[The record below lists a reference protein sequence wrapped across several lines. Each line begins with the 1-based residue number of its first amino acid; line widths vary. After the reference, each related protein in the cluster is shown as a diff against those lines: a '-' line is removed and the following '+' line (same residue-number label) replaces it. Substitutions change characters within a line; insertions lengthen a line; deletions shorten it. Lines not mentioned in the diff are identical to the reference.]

1 MYLYAIPTCMLNK
14 QINPYS
20 LCISCRYGKF
30 FVLDLLDVDGL
41 WAGVEEKMNMVQKD
55 LLTSLMDK
63 SLFKENKSVGT
74 GHVHSTLL
82 ILYLCCRIQ
91 SLTRASDGEEYS
103 AKQLLCARVHDFK
116 LVVLTQLFT
125 LSREFTEKFYVIRI
139 HTSNPN

>member
-1 MYLYAIPTCMLNK
+1 M
-14 QINPYS
+14 
-20 LCISCRYGKF
+20 
-30 FVLDLLDVDGL
+30 LDLLDVDGL
-41 WAGVEEKMNMVQKD
+41 WAGVEERMNMVQKD
-55 LLTSLMDK
+55 LLMSLIDK

-74 GHVHSTLL
+74 EHVWSTLYRVFVLCTLL

-103 AKQLLCARVHDFK
+103 AKALLCARVHDFK

-139 HTSNPN
+139 HTSNPD